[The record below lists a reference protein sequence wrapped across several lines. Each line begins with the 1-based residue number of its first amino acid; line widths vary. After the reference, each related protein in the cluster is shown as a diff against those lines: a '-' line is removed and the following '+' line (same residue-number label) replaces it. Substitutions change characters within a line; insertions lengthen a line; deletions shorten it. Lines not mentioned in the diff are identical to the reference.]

1 MGEFRLLKGLR
12 KRIYKGSIMGEFRL
26 LKGLRKRI
34 YKGSIMGE
42 FRLLKGSWDLVDY
55 NWSYKSPNWAYPSYN
70 LLITLLTKSHDPL
83 SNPTLTPNNL
93 HL

>member
-1 MGEFRLLKGLR
+1 
-12 KRIYKGSIMGEFRL
+12 
-26 LKGLRKRI
+26 
-34 YKGSIMGE
+34 MGE

-93 HL
+93 HFVETCIENSYVGAPKKVGYLRYRPPLHNKGTLFPSVRF